1 MITAIVRFPLSP
13 GTALDSSNALFAR
26 SAPQYRAAPG
36 LIRKNYLFGE
46 DGGKP

>member
-13 GTALDSSNALFAR
+13 GTTLDAANALFER

-36 LIRKNYLFGE
+36 LIRKNYLGE